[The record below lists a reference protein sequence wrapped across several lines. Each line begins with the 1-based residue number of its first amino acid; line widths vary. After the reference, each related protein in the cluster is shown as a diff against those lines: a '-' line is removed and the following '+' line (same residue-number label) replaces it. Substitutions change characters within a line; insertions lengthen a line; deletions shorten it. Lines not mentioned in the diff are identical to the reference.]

1 MATQYKTSI
10 STPPNVKDMP
20 VVTATQLK
28 SATADV
34 FDLVLREGAV
44 ALHRHE
50 KPRGVLLS
58 MEQYEALTGQQ
69 PDPQPDW
76 LADLTLQYQAMVDEM
91 QSPEQKA
98 AAIRAFNATPEELGE
113 AAVRGAQRMIASGE
127 IRP

>member
-1 MATQYKTSI
+1 MAAQYKI
-10 STPPNVKDMP
+10 SKTTPLDVKDMP

-58 MEQYEALTGQQ
+58 MEQYEALTDRQA
-69 PDPQPDW
+69 DPQPDW
-76 LADLTLQYQAMVDEM
+76 LADLTQQYHAMLDEM

-98 AAIRAFNATPEELGE
+98 AALRLFEATPEELGE
-113 AAVRGAQRMIASGE
+113 AAVRGAQRMISSGE
-127 IRP
+127 IIP

>member
-1 MATQYKTSI
+1 
-10 STPPNVKDMP
+10 MP

-58 MEQYEALTGQQ
+58 MEQYEALSDRP

-76 LADLTLQYQAMVDEM
+76 LADLTLQCQAMVDEM

-98 AAIRAFNATPEELGE
+98 AALRAFNATPEELGE
-113 AAVRGAQRMIASGE
+113 AAVRGAQRRIASGE
-127 IRP
+127 ISP

>member
-1 MATQYKTSI
+1 MATRYKISK
-10 STPPNVKDMP
+10 STPPEVKDMP

-44 ALHRHE
+44 ALHRHD

-58 MEQYEALTGQQ
+58 MEQYEALTNRP

-76 LADLTLQYQAMVDEM
+76 LADLTLQCQAMVDEM

-98 AAIRAFNATPEELGE
+98 AAQRLFEATPEELGE
-113 AAVRGAQRMIASGE
+113 AAVRGAQRMIASGQ
-127 IRP
+127 IIP

>member
-1 MATQYKTSI
+1 
-10 STPPNVKDMP
+10 MP

-44 ALHRHE
+44 ALHRHD

-58 MEQYEALTGQQ
+58 MEQYEALTNRP

-76 LADLTLQYQAMVDEM
+76 LADLTLQCQAMVDEM

-98 AAIRAFNATPEELGE
+98 AAQRLFEATPEELGE
-113 AAVRGAQRMIASGE
+113 AAVRGAQRMIASGQ
-127 IRP
+127 IIP